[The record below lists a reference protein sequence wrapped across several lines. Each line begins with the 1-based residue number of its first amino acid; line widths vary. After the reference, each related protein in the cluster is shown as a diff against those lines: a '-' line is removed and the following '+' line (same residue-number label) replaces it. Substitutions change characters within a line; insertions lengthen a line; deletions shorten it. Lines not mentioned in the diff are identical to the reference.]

1 MNICAARH
9 DARSAIQG
17 RAGNISDD
25 QLALLA
31 RRLYV
36 GPLRGAAWRI
46 AADRDLAGQIEE
58 MRNVNRG
65 RQSQSR

>member
-9 DARSAIQG
+9 DARSALQG
-17 RAGNISDD
+17 RVGNISDD

-36 GPLRGAAWRI
+36 GPLRGMAWRI

-58 MRNVNRG
+58 MRHERRG
-65 RQSQSR
+65 RPSQS